1 MLRSVLSRVFQ
12 YLCSIVCVVVVGSS
26 ISVWSLGFVTETSIS
41 SLSGVG
47 AIDVIGCFSVCF
59 MIRFGLGLRLLLSML
74 CWD

>member
-1 MLRSVLSRVFQ
+1 MLCSVLFRVFQ

-26 ISVWSLGFVTETSIS
+26 FSVWSLEFVTESSIF

-47 AIDVIGCFSVCF
+47 SIDVIGCISVCF
-59 MIRFGLGLRLLLSML
+59 MIRPGLGLRLLLSMS